1 MGSTALTCW
10 YSTRTALPKYHLDP
24 VCTGLDRV
32 GPTWRGETQFASPLA
47 LTRDRAGR
55 PCRHCAL
62 EAALGA
68 TWVAPWTHV
77 GRTMLVTISGQG
89 NPAEPSVGWETYVWS
104 AVSETGAARL
114 ARLASLFGLRV
125 DETCVGP
132 VATGWVSARFAKLL
146 ERNLRCYE
154 LAGDRSGSLHPL
166 QLQVFWSLMT
176 RDAGDRLGPAD
187 AWTLAAASV
196 A

>member
-1 MGSTALTCW
+1 
-10 YSTRTALPKYHLDP
+10 
-24 VCTGLDRV
+24 
-32 GPTWRGETQFASPLA
+32 
-47 LTRDRAGR
+47 
-55 PCRHCAL
+55 
-62 EAALGA
+62 
-68 TWVAPWTHV
+68 
-77 GRTMLVTISGQG
+77 MLVTISGQG